1 MSLLRVTRPALKQLK
16 QILNDHNA
24 KSIFF
29 GLKSGGCSGFEYL
42 IKPTNQTVEKPDELI
57 TIDKI
62 PIQLCGKSLMFCI
75 GTEIDWEKSVMG
87 EMFTFKNPMAS
98 SACGCGVSF
107 TPKNINET
115 T

>member
-1 MSLLRVTRPALKQLK
+1 MSLIKVTRRALKQLK

-42 IKPTNQTVEKPDELI
+42 IKPTNQMVEKPDEVI

-62 PIQLCGKSLMFCI
+62 PIQLCRKSLMFFLN
-75 GTEIDWEKSVMG
+75 T
-87 EMFTFKNPMAS
+87 
-98 SACGCGVSF
+98 
-107 TPKNINET
+107 
-115 T
+115 